1 MGALALA
8 FAACLVVGVPVAF
21 ALGAASILYLLLG
34 TDIPLVVVPQRMF
47 AGTDVFI
54 LMALP
59 LFILAGNL
67 MTAGR
72 LTAKLVGFANALV
85 GHLRGGL
92 AQVNTVHSMIFGGIS
107 GSAVADVSAEG
118 PIILPMMKEDGYDTG
133 YAAAVT
139 VATSLMGPII
149 PPSIPLVVYG
159 VVSGSSIGALF
170 LAGVVPGLL
179 IGLVIMGYNHLVV
192 ERYHRPPA
200 GRGRRLFSLMEV
212 LRTSRSAL
220 AVLLLPVI
228 ILVGIVGGVF
238 TPTEAAAVAAA
249 YALAVGTV
257 VLRTL
262 KVEDLPRIL
271 LDTAIL
277 TAAVMILVAMAALF
291 SWIIAAERVPAMIA
305 DLFESLTGSRHVFLA
320 LVMGLLLLFGTV
332 LEPSSAIIILT
343 PVLLPVA
350 VKLGIDPIH
359 FGAVMV
365 IGLVIG
371 LMTPPVG
378 LCLFVVCGLTGLTLE
393 RVSRACLPFVG
404 LMVGILLL
412 VAYVPPLTLWLPR
425 LLLGP

>member
-1 MGALALA
+1 MGALALS

-21 ALGAASILYLLLG
+21 SLGAASILYLLVR

-47 AGTDVFI
+47 AGTDAFI

-72 LTAKLVGFANALV
+72 LTAQLVGFATALV

-107 GSAVADVSAEG
+107 GSAVADVAAEG
-118 PIILPMMKEDGYDTG
+118 PIILPMMKEDGYDME
-133 YAAAVT
+133 YASAVT
-139 VATSLMGPII
+139 VATSCMGPII
-149 PPSIPLVVYG
+149 PPSIPMVVYG
-159 VVSGSSIGALF
+159 VVSGTSIGALF

-179 IGLVIMGYNHLVV
+179 IGVVIMVYNHLVV
-192 ERYHRPPA
+192 GRYHRPPA
-200 GRGRRLFSLMEV
+200 GRARRLFSLMEI
-212 LRTSRSAL
+212 LRTSRTAVP
-220 AVLLLPVI
+220 VLLLPVI

-238 TPTEAAAVAAA
+238 TPTETAAVAAA
-249 YALAVGTV
+249 YALVVGLA

-262 KVEDLPRIL
+262 RVQDLPRIL
-271 LDTAIL
+271 LDSAIL

-305 DLFESLTGSRHVFLA
+305 DLFASLSGDRHVFLA
-320 LVMGLLLLFGTV
+320 LVIALLVLFGTV

-343 PVLLPVA
+343 PVLLPIA
-350 VKLGIDPIH
+350 VKLGIDPVH

-365 IGLVIG
+365 IGMVIG

-393 RVSRACLPFVG
+393 RVSRAVLPFVG

-425 LLLGP
+425 LLIGP

>member
-1 MGALALA
+1 MGALALS

-21 ALGAASILYLLLG
+21 SLGAASILYLLVR

-47 AGTDVFI
+47 AGTDAFI

-72 LTAKLVGFANALV
+72 LTAQLVGFATALV

-107 GSAVADVSAEG
+107 GSAVADVAAEG
-118 PIILPMMKEDGYDTG
+118 PIILPMMKEDGYDME
-133 YAAAVT
+133 YASAVT
-139 VATSLMGPII
+139 VATSCMGPII
-149 PPSIPLVVYG
+149 PPSIPMVVYG
-159 VVSGSSIGALF
+159 VVSGTSIGALF

-179 IGLVIMGYNHLVV
+179 IGVVIMVYNHLVV

-200 GRGRRLFSLMEV
+200 GRAPRLFSLMEI
-212 LRTSRSAL
+212 LRTSTTAL
-220 AVLLLPVI
+220 PVLLLPVI

-238 TPTEAAAVAAA
+238 TPTETAAVAAA
-249 YALAVGTV
+249 YALVVGLA

-262 KVEDLPRIL
+262 RVQDLPRIL
-271 LDTAIL
+271 LDSAIL

-305 DLFESLTGSRHVFLA
+305 DLFASLSGDRHVFLA
-320 LVMGLLLLFGTV
+320 LVIALLVLFGTV

-343 PVLLPVA
+343 PVLLPIA
-350 VKLGIDPIH
+350 VKLGIDPVH

-365 IGLVIG
+365 IGMVIG

-425 LLLGP
+425 LLIGP